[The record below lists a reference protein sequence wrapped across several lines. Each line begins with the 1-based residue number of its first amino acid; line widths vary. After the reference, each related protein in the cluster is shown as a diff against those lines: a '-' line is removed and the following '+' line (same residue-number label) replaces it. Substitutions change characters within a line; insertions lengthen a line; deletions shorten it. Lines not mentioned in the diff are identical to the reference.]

1 MAEYTIDKISYGGN
15 TYVLQD
21 TAAEEAINDI
31 AEAMPVLEEF
41 TTSEIAA
48 LVLEY
53 PTGSTPLSSA
63 SGVSF

>member
-21 TAAEEAINDI
+21 TTAQEAIDDI
-31 AEAMPVLEEF
+31 AEAMPTLEEF

>member
-21 TAAEEAINDI
+21 NTKTF
-31 AEAMPVLEEF
+31 PTVEEF
-41 TTSEIAA
+41 TNSEIAA